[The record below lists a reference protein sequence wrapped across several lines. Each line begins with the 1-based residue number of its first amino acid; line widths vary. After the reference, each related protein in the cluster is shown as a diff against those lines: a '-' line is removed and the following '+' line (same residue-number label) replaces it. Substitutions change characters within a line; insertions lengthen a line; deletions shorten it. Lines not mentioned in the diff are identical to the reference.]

1 MFSYLEMLLAFCPNH
16 AGLNVLG
23 REPIRMLK
31 KLFFLLA
38 LSTMAWARPA
48 QSPRGLCTFD
58 VPSNLV
64 PHGGMVWGNYPGIQL
79 EMREEYATGEDLKAF
94 ILSVAPTTAN
104 GKKESEEVE
113 VDGARGTLITRIDNT
128 STFIHLIVHKGNYN
142 FAWTMGLGNVPKEEG
157 AELFR
162 NLRESIKFTP
172 DIMSAGGEAREVRDP
187 TGQLI
192 VKIPGGFGGS
202 GRKFSNGQVMIIMNS
217 LREAKP
223 ETSRDWVANYIPN
236 GYVSYQRRHNV
247 EVGGKQVDIILAES
261 EGKDPNTK
269 LEAQMVLLMQGNTA
283 VVLTFAG
290 PARLRQQI
298 NLVRESV
305 ISQSQW
311 AGSVKKDD

>member
-1 MFSYLEMLLAFCPNH
+1 
-16 AGLNVLG
+16 
-23 REPIRMLK
+23 MLK
-31 KLFFLLA
+31 KLLLLLTLSAAA
-38 LSTMAWARPA
+38 LARPV

-79 EMREEYATGEDLKAF
+79 EMREEYASGEDLKPF
-94 ILSVAPTTAN
+94 ILSVAPTTPN
-104 GKKESEEVE
+104 GKKENEEVE
-113 VDGARGTLITRIDNT
+113 VDGARGMLITRIDNT

-142 FAWTMGLGNVPKEEG
+142 FGWTMSLGNVPKEEG

-187 TGQLI
+187 SGQLI
-192 VKIPGGFGGS
+192 LKIPGGFGGS
-202 GRKFSNGQVMIIMNS
+202 GRKFSNGQMMIIMNV

-236 GYVSYQRRHNV
+236 GYISYQRRHNV

-298 NLVRESV
+298 SLVRETV
-305 ISQSQW
+305 ISQAHW

>member
-1 MFSYLEMLLAFCPNH
+1 
-16 AGLNVLG
+16 
-23 REPIRMLK
+23 MLK
-31 KLFFLLA
+31 KLLLFLTLSALA
-38 LSTMAWARPA
+38 LARPV

-64 PHGGMVWGNYPGIQL
+64 PHGGMIWGNYPGIQL
-79 EMREEYATGEDLKAF
+79 DMREEYATGEDLKPF
-94 ILSVAPTTAN
+94 VLSVAPTTAN
-104 GKKESEEVE
+104 GKKESEDIE
-113 VDGARGTLITRIDNT
+113 VDGARGTLITRTDNN

-142 FAWTMGLGNVPKEEG
+142 FAWTMALGNVPKDEG

-162 NLRESIKFTP
+162 NLRDSIKFTP

-187 TGQLI
+187 SGQLI

-298 NLVRESV
+298 SLVRESV
-305 ISQSQW
+305 VSQAQW
-311 AGSVKKDD
+311 AGSVKKED

>member
-1 MFSYLEMLLAFCPNH
+1 MLLAFCPNH

-23 REPIRMLK
+23 RELNGMLK
-31 KLFFLLA
+31 KLLLLLTLSAAA
-38 LSTMAWARPA
+38 LARPV

-79 EMREEYATGEDLKAF
+79 EMREEYASGEDLKPF
-94 ILSVAPTTAN
+94 ILSVAPTTPN
-104 GKKESEEVE
+104 GKKENEEVE
-113 VDGARGTLITRIDNT
+113 VDGARGMLITRIDNT

-142 FAWTMGLGNVPKEEG
+142 FGWTMSLGNVPKEEG

-187 TGQLI
+187 SGQLI
-192 VKIPGGFGGS
+192 LKIPGGFGGS
-202 GRKFSNGQVMIIMNS
+202 GRKFSNGQMMIIMNV

-236 GYVSYQRRHNV
+236 GYISYQRRHNV

-298 NLVRESV
+298 SLVRETV
-305 ISQSQW
+305 ISQAHW